1 MLDSSAARTR
11 GIELIKTL
19 CIHSCFFWSPE
30 FKLVRGSCELSLNWE
45 DFTKFSNL
53 IILVYDEQSPQEFS
67 AGFQFSKAALSLLSQ
82 RFHSFM
88 MRPKGSKAKSC
99 LLASAL

>member
-1 MLDSSAARTR
+1 MLYSSAAGTR

-30 FKLVRGSCELSLNWE
+30 FKLGRGSCELSLNWE
-45 DFTKFSNL
+45 DFTKFYKL
-53 IILVYDEQSPQEFS
+53 IILVYEQSPQEFS
-67 AGFQFSKAALSLLSQ
+67 AGFQFSKAVLSLLSQ
-82 RFHSFM
+82 RFPSFM
-88 MRPKGSKAKSC
+88 MRPKGSKAESG